1 MAEGAEPAQNRRH
14 QPPHQRAVAIGERLQ
29 PGMRGGAVE
38 LVVERAVLMQDAVE
52 DIRRD
57 PARRE
62 AEAGRKAAE
71 ANAKPAAKEFQGPK
85 GPEPTRY
92 GDWENNGIASDF

>member
-62 AEAGRKAAE
+62 TGHLGWQGKSLRGHGAGTSRRI
-71 ANAKPAAKEFQGPK
+71 G
-85 GPEPTRY
+85 
-92 GDWENNGIASDF
+92 